1 MSDDWTREEN
11 RDWAASGEHLTNPTD
26 KQSERVHTYDGEMGI
41 FEGYMEYEDAMT
53 DKQSDIAAELR
64 TFVGDV
70 VSRYGEVQSIYN
82 KPHADLQAA
91 ITKIESAA
99 DELERLREALAAF
112 THPDGLSSANLSRN
126 LERARALSHS
136 ATKETTE

>member
-11 RDWAASGEHLTNPTD
+11 RDWAASGEHLTNP
-26 KQSERVHTYDGEMGI
+26 
-41 FEGYMEYEDAMT
+41 T